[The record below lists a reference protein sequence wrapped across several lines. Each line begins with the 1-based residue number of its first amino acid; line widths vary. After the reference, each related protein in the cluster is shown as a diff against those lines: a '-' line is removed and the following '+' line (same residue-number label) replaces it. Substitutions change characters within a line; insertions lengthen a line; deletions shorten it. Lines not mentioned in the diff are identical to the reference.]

1 MKKIETYINDLI
13 IFEPEIYRDERGY
26 FFESYNKKELKN
38 INVDSDFVQDNESSS
53 SYGVLRGLHFQ
64 EEPFDQAK
72 LIRCLKGEVLD
83 VVVDLRKKSSTYLK
97 HFSIKLSDV
106 NKYQLYIPK
115 GFAHGFVVL
124 SKNATFS
131 YKVDNYYS
139 PNHERGII
147 WNDSSLNI
155 DWKVPKNK
163 IIISDKDQKLP
174 SLLWKKKIY

>member
-174 SLLWKKKIY
+174 SLL

>member
-13 IFEPEIYRDERGY
+13 IIEPEIYRDKRGY

-64 EEPFDQAK
+64 KEPFDQAK
-72 LIRCLKGEVLD
+72 LIRCLKGEILD
-83 VVVDLRKKSSTYLK
+83 VVVDLRKNSSTYLK

-106 NKYQLYIPK
+106 NKYQLYIPR

-174 SLLWKKKIY
+174 SLL

>member
-1 MKKIETYINDLI
+1 MHILKTKLKDLLIIKSKVFNDKRGFFKEINQKKILNKNLI
-13 IFEPEIYRDERGY
+13 FDCL
-26 FFESYNKKELKN
+26 SHSKKN
-38 INVDSDFVQDNESSS
+38 TI
-53 SYGVLRGLHFQ
+53 RGLHFQ
-64 EEPFDQAK
+64 RTNPQGKF
-72 LIRCLKGEVLD
+72 ITVVHGEILD
-83 VVVDLRKKSSTYLK
+83 VVVDLRKNSSTYSK

-174 SLLWKKKIY
+174 SLL

>member
-131 YKVDNYYS
+131 YKVDNYYY

>member
-72 LIRCLKGEVLD
+72 LIRCLKVEVLD

-139 PNHERGII
+139 PNH
-147 WNDSSLNI
+147 
-155 DWKVPKNK
+155 
-163 IIISDKDQKLP
+163 
-174 SLLWKKKIY
+174 

>member
-13 IFEPEIYRDERGY
+13 IIEPEIYRDKRGY

-64 EEPFDQAK
+64 IEPFDQAK
-72 LIRCLKGEVLD
+72 LIRCLKGEILD

-106 NKYQLYIPK
+106 NKYQLYIPR

-174 SLLWKKKIY
+174 SLL

>member
-1 MKKIETYINDLI
+1 MPKL
-13 IFEPEIYRDERGY
+13 FHEIYRDERGY

-174 SLLWKKKIY
+174 SLL